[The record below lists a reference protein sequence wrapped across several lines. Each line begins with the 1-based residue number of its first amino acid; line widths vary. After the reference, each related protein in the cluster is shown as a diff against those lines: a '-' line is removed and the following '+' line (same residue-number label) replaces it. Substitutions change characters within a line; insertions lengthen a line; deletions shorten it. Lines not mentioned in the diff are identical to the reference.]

1 MTVAQRQARENWRGP
16 PKVRRKQG
24 RPSHDGGGS
33 GQGERLPGGFEKG
46 VPIPPAWLEM
56 RAFGPF
62 VPSIDEH
69 RRHGSLAA
77 SCVASGLSD
86 SLDEPITIKVG
97 RGVHVDRR
105 QVTEPRAAIKHR
117 EGAAKDGLAV
127 AVLLHEALSAYRRIF
142 QITFE
147 FFIEER

>member
-1 MTVAQRQARENWRGP
+1 MTAAAQA
-16 PKVRRKQG
+16 KA
-24 RPSHDGGGS
+24 SA
-33 GQGERLPGGFEKG
+33 PGGFENG
-46 VPIPPAWLEM
+46 VPIPPAWLKM

-97 RGVHVDRR
+97 RGVDVNRR
-105 QVTEPRAAIKHR
+105 QITEPRAPIKLR
-117 EGAAKDGLAV
+117 EGAAKDGLAA
-127 AVLLHEALSAYRRIF
+127 AVLLHEPISAYRRIF

-147 FFIEER
+147 FLLKNDGFSAPFTRNS